1 MFESTVLLAYLAACL
16 LVVIVPGPD
25 NILAISRGLSQGN
38 KAAILSSIGA
48 GSGILIHTL
57 MATLGLSVI
66 IQTSELAFWIIKII
80 GAFYLIYLGYKAIS
94 SRNLISF
101 LPTAQLPLKKVFI
114 IGTLS
119 NVLNPKPGL
128 FILAFVPQFVDAS
141 KGSISLQMLI
151 YGIIFA
157 IMTAIIFSILGC
169 FASQLAY
176 WLKQHSKV
184 IKGLNISAGLTL
196 IIAGLS
202 ILMLKPK
209 NT

>member
-80 GAFYLIYLGYKAIS
+80 GALYLIYLGYKAIS

-119 NVLNPKPGL
+119 NVLNPKSGL

-141 KGSISLQMLI
+141 KGSIGLQMLI

-157 IMTAIIFSILGC
+157 VMTAIIFSILGC
-169 FASQLAY
+169 FASQLAS
-176 WLKQHSKV
+176 WLKQHNKV

>member
-1 MFESTVLLAYLAACL
+1 MLFAYLAACL

-38 KAAILSSIGA
+38 RAACVSSIGA

-66 IQTSELAFWIIKII
+66 IQTSELAFWIIKIV
-80 GAFYLIYLGYKAIS
+80 GAFYLIYLGYKAIY
-94 SRNLISF
+94 SRSLISF
-101 LPTAQLPLKKVFI
+101 LPTAQLPLTRVFI

-128 FILAFVPQFVDAS
+128 FILAFIPQFVDAS
-141 KGSISLQMLI
+141 RGSISLQMLV

-157 IMTAIIFSILGC
+157 ILTMVIFSILGC
-169 FASQLAY
+169 FASQLAS
-176 WLKQHSKV
+176 WLKHHPKAV
-184 IKGLNISAGLTL
+184 KGLNISAGLTL
-196 IIAGLS
+196 IMAGLS

>member
-169 FASQLAY
+169 FASQLAS